1 MNLWNVLALALAILV
16 IVVLVLGLMAP
27 STAQVLAI
35 LSITFAVI
43 GQTGHRL
50 RA

>member
-1 MNLWNVLALALAILV
+1 MNLWNVTALTLAILV
-16 IVVLVLGLMAP
+16 LVTLALGVFTPAA
-27 STAQVLAI
+27 AQVLAI

-50 RA
+50 RS